1 MRALELRQKILFMS
15 KELDASVKYDKELVQ
30 NLFVH
35 SVETGILDD
44 VIRIKIRP
52 HLQTQKLSLR

>member
-1 MRALELRQKILFMS
+1 MS

-52 HLQTQKLSLR
+52 HLQTQKLSLRRPVN